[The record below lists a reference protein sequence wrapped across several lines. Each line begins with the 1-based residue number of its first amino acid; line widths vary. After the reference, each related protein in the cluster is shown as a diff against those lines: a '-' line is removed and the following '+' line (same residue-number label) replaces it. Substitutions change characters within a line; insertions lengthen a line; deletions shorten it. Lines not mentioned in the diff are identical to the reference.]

1 MNCSKVDTPIDGGV
15 QANILLDGLI
25 LRLARLDDAAEWERY
40 LGAEEIHQLVRFK
53 NETRRARFVV
63 SRGIRRKLVADC
75 LGRPA
80 EGLVFVEGGE
90 TKPRLVHADGW
101 DFNVSHA
108 GDYVVVA
115 VRRGPVGVD
124 LELVREVREM
134 ASIVARYFHPDECA
148 AWQALDENLRAEAF
162 FVLWSAREAAMKCA
176 GLGLARGMAVTRVG
190 PEIVSGSAGEA
201 EVDGEPINLERVI
214 APGGYVMVL
223 ARG

>member
-1 MNCSKVDTPIDGGV
+1 MDGETQV
-15 QANILLDGLI
+15 SILAGPI
-25 LRLARLDDAAEWERY
+25 LRLVRLDEAAQWERH
-40 LGAEEIHQLVRFK
+40 LGAQEIDQLVRFN

-63 SRGIRRKLVADC
+63 SRGMRRKLVADC

-80 EGLVFVEGGE
+80 ETLVFVEDGE

-108 GDYVVVA
+108 GDYVAVA

-124 LELVREVREM
+124 VELVREVREM
-134 ASIVARYFHPDECA
+134 ASIVARYFHSDECS
-148 AWQALDENLRAEAF
+148 AWQALDENLREEAF

-190 PEIVSGSAGEA
+190 PEIVCGNAGQA
-201 EVDGEPINLERVI
+201 EVDGEPIGLERVT

>member
-1 MNCSKVDTPIDGGV
+1 MNCSNVDTPIHGDTQV
-15 QANILLDGLI
+15 SILAGPI
-25 LRLARLDDAAEWERY
+25 LRLVCLDEAAQWERH
-40 LGAEEIHQLVRFK
+40 LGAQEIDQLVRFN

-63 SRGIRRKLVADC
+63 SRGMRRKLVADC
-75 LGRPA
+75 IGRPA
-80 EGLVFVEGGE
+80 ETLVFVEDGE

-108 GDYVVVA
+108 GDYVAVA

-124 LELVREVREM
+124 VELVREVREM
-134 ASIVARYFHPDECA
+134 ASIVARYFHSDECS
-148 AWQALDENLRAEAF
+148 AWQALDENLREEAF

-190 PEIVSGSAGEA
+190 PEIVCGNVGQA
-201 EVDGEPINLERVI
+201 EVDGEPIGLERVT